1 MIKVF
6 MLEQNVNCAVMP
18 EINDIMAEAL
28 SAQPVED
35 EEQAEEYVQN
45 ALEFV
50 QARDSFAVESTTI
63 DTIEGE
69 AMEMTTVWNDDLKRT
84 EVPDQPMGGS
94 MEIIIPDH
102 GEHVFVKT
110 EMPPMMGMTGSGGSD
125 EIYLYLDEEGMSEL
139 TNQSFPENRDEKV
152 EILRVIKNG
161 DVSVEGNTAF
171 FELKEDTDGLQWMTP
186 STYKEDVE
194 SAGIHSIVTFD
205 LDEGRLENWFETIRN
220 VDEPNSHSLK
230 EFLYDQ
236 SFDFRVPDK
245 DDDDVVEFDDSNLGL
260 GGGGLGG
267 GGLGDVLGDSDGSL
281 DDLMGD
287 LTQGS
292 GGLFE
297 DDSIF

>member
-1 MIKVF
+1 MF
-6 MLEQNVNCAVMP
+6 EQNMVCAVMP

-35 EEQAEEYVQN
+35 EEQAEEYVET
-45 ALEFV
+45 ALDFV
-50 QARDSFAVESTTI
+50 QSRDSFAVESESI

-102 GEHVFVKT
+102 GEHVFVK
-110 EMPPMMGMTGSGGSD
+110 MPMSPMMNLTETGQHD
-125 EIYLYLDEEGMSEL
+125 EMYLCLDQQGMSEL
-139 TNQSFPENRDEKV
+139 TNQSFPEDRDEKV
-152 EILRVIKNG
+152 ELLRVIKNG
-161 DVSVEGNTAF
+161 KVSVEGNTVF
-171 FELKEDTDGLQWMTP
+171 FELKEDTDDLQWMTS

-205 LDEGRLENWFETIRN
+205 LDEGRLDHWFETIRN

-236 SFDFRVPDK
+236 SFDFRVPNKEDE
-245 DDDDVVEFDDSNLGL
+245 DVVEFDGSDLGL

-267 GGLGDVLGDSDGSL
+267 GGLDDVLGDSDGGL
-281 DDLMGD
+281 DDLI
-287 LTQGS
+287 
-292 GGLFE
+292 GGLTGDSENPFSGS

>member
-1 MIKVF
+1 
-6 MLEQNVNCAVMP
+6 MP

-28 SAQPVED
+28 SAQPVDD
-35 EEQAEEYVQN
+35 EEQAEEYVQT
-45 ALEFV
+45 ALDFV
-50 QARDSFAVESTTI
+50 QSRDSFAVESTTI

-110 EMPPMMGMTGSGGSD
+110 EMPPMMGMTGSGSSD
-125 EIYLYLDEEGMSEL
+125 EMYLYLDEEGMSEL

-152 EILRVIKNG
+152 ELLRVIKHG
-161 DVSVEGNTAF
+161 QVSVDGDTVF
-171 FELKEDTDGLQWMTP
+171 FELKADTDDLQWMTP
-186 STYKEDVE
+186 TTYKEDVE

-205 LDEGRLENWFETIRN
+205 LDEGRLEHWFETIRN

-230 EFLYDQ
+230 EFLYNQ
-236 SFDFRVPDK
+236 SFDFRVPNK
-245 DDDDVVEFDDSNLGL
+245 GDDDVVEFDSSNLGL

-267 GGLGDVLGDSDGSL
+267 GGLGDVLGDQDGGL
-281 DDLMGD
+281 DDLVDGLTGD
-287 LTQGS
+287 S
-292 GGLFE
+292 ENLFSDS